1 MTQSS
6 STKPYLIRALYEWCV
21 DNALTPYILVRVDKD
36 TSVPVEYVRDGEIV
50 LNIGPLASN
59 KLQIGNDRLDC
70 AARFGGVAR
79 QISVPIAAIA
89 QIFAKENGQGL
100 NFTVEA
106 NSEELGAKPVGPEP
120 GPHAPSGRP
129 ILKRVK

>member
-59 KLQIGNDRLDC
+59 KLQIGNDK
-70 AARFGGVAR
+70 
-79 QISVPIAAIA
+79 I
-89 QIFAKENGQGL
+89 
-100 NFTVEA
+100 
-106 NSEELGAKPVGPEP
+106 
-120 GPHAPSGRP
+120 GRAH
-129 ILKRVK
+129 V